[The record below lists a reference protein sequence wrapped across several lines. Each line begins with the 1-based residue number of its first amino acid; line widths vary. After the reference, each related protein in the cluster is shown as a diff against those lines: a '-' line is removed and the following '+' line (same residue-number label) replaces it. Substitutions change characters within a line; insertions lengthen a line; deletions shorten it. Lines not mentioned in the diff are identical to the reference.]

1 MGLLNYNTYFDDT
14 SLSNSTA
21 VLGER
26 YDGWVI
32 TCELWESLGIGI
44 VLPIN
49 PEHLNINIP
58 IRGHA
63 YEAAFG
69 KAIAYSLNKRRN
81 TYYDPFNLQLTF
93 NTGYIIPKWSTS
105 AVAVQE
111 TASSSSTLNKDGTIT
126 QTKSQSV
133 WEATAN
139 KRVVPQSSAQNVTN
153 SAYAASRQNDIMT
166 YFTGINSKTR
176 VTPKDLGVPLDLY
189 DTYVPIGT
197 QNLYALMS
205 LLDGAKTWRPNL
217 DYTEEFAMAAP
228 NRIKVYANSLVFPA
242 MTFYCQAQEQGIS
255 WAESAE
261 TPTCF
266 DVTLNLLCTLT
277 DPQIGRG
284 QLDSLISQ
292 YKKNFTIGTL
302 ARFSAKN
309 KTSTGSGT
317 IADGTE
323 F

>member
-1 MGLLNYNTYFDDT
+1 MPLLNYTTYFEDT
-14 SLSNSTA
+14 TLANSTA

-58 IRGHA
+58 IRGHT

-69 KAIAYSLNKRRN
+69 KGVYYSLNKRRN
-81 TYYDPFNLQLTF
+81 THYDPFNLQLTF

-105 AVAVQE
+105 AFSE
-111 TASSSSTLNKDGTIT
+111 TATSQAVLTEESVT
-126 QTKSQSV
+126 QTTNSFYG
-133 WEATAN
+133 TAN
-139 KRVVPQSSAQNVTN
+139 TRVVPQNLAQNVTN
-153 SAYAASRQNDIMT
+153 SAYAASRQNEIMT
-166 YFTGINSKTR
+166 YFAGVNSKIR

-189 DTYVPIGT
+189 DPYVPVGT

-205 LLDGAKTWRPNL
+205 LLDGARTWRPNL
-217 DYTEEFAMAAP
+217 DYTEAFALAVP
-228 NRIKVYANSLVFPA
+228 NRIKVYSNSLVFPA
-242 MTFYCQAQEQGIS
+242 MTFYCLVQEQGIS

-261 TPTCF
+261 TPTNF
-266 DVTLNLLCTLT
+266 DVTINLLCTMT

-284 QLDSLISQ
+284 QMDSLVSQ

-302 ARFSAKN
+302 ARFSAAN
-309 KTSTGSGT
+309 KTGGGSGVT
-317 IADGTE
+317 ANGSE